1 MKPTELLKGQNL
13 ALVHITLD
21 GTFPHHSFAY
31 QRIFIAWLPKKSIFL
46 PCRKLPNMAALED
59 KMDGF
64 ERLEKIGEGTYGVVY
79 KARVKENGAMVAL
92 KKIRLDT

>member
-31 QRIFIAWLPKKSIFL
+31 QRIFIAWLPKKKHISSL
-46 PCRKLPNMAALED
+46 QETSKHGSTGGQ
-59 KMDGF
+59 DGW
-64 ERLEKIGEGTYGVVY
+64 I
-79 KARVKENGAMVAL
+79 
-92 KKIRLDT
+92 